1 MGRCGTPGGG
11 VSKDTWNVVFRTF
24 CLAPQ
29 LPTADGDQSRFQVV
43 NVTPVLLP
51 PSALFCGLQL
61 AGLFVWDS
69 FFAQGIASESN
80 SDFQKNLISVDGKN
94 ETSQQMCSSKES
106 NVTARKLND
115 IPEALQEVKNH
126 LGDGAAENIMERI
139 KVTEK
144 KKEKQSNDAD
154 RASCKWKSKAS
165 EKPAVE
171 KEETTLE
178 TGNLLIPASLPHI
191 PLKSLMDI
199 EMELVY
205 TDEEYISFEFA
216 EPAVSTSTQSACRD
230 SEKADALSTPNGSV
244 LPQIDSRL
252 QMTLWEARTC
262 YRQKNHAAAV
272 EQFSTAL
279 ELCSKGAAI
288 DNPFESSPE
297 DISSISSFIETK
309 LVTCYLKLGKPDD
322 ALNHSHRSIIL
333 NPAYFRNHL
342 RQAAVFRCLERYSE
356 AARSAMIAD
365 YMYWL
370 TGGTEQHISKLIKL
384 YWQAMI
390 EEAITREESFS
401 VMYTPFV
408 REVKADKINKIKDM
422 FAKKH
427 PDYVEHIYT
436 DPHGLHILPQTAE
449 WPSLPPQHYLLT
461 LGFRNKHIGKIL
473 ERWSSRKLPIFSD
486 RKAPFSPVTKEET
499 KRYWDN
505 TGKKIVPVMDLIRST
520 KLTDN
525 LCACSRGIE
534 KLHYASL
541 LGRLQRVEEQSQVIN
556 QAMAE
561 LATIPYLQDI
571 SQQDAE
577 LLQSLMADA
586 MDTLEGRSAK
596 GRVWNKIQKIGLI
609 EDYLYQVEDNYLK
622 NKRLRR
628 ARTEKKR
635 MKRARSTQQ
644 H

>member
-1 MGRCGTPGGG
+1 MA
-11 VSKDTWNVVFRTF
+11 K
-24 CLAPQ
+24 
-29 LPTADGDQSRFQVV
+29 
-43 NVTPVLLP
+43 
-51 PSALFCGLQL
+51 
-61 AGLFVWDS
+61 
-69 FFAQGIASESN
+69 
-80 SDFQKNLISVDGKN
+80 
-94 ETSQQMCSSKES
+94 
-106 NVTARKLND
+106 
-115 IPEALQEVKNH
+115 
-126 LGDGAAENIMERI
+126 
-139 KVTEK
+139 K
-144 KKEKQSNDAD
+144 KKEKQSNDVD
-154 RASCKWKSKAS
+154 RARCKRKSENN
-165 EKPAVE
+165 EKLAVK

-178 TGNLLIPASLPHI
+178 TGNQLIPTPLSHI
-191 PLKSLMDI
+191 PLQSLIDI
-199 EMELVY
+199 ETELVY
-205 TDEEYISFEFA
+205 ADEEDISFEFA

-230 SEKADALSTPNGSV
+230 SEKADAPSA
-244 LPQIDSRL
+244 LPQLDKQL
-252 QMTLWEARTC
+252 QLTLREASAS
-262 YRQKNHAAAV
+262 YRQSNYAAAA

-279 ELCSKGAAI
+279 ELCSKGVAI
-288 DNPFESSPE
+288 DNPSESSPE
-297 DISSISSFIETK
+297 AISSIASFIETK
-309 LVTCYLKLGKPDD
+309 LVICDLKLRKPDD
-322 ALNHSHRSIIL
+322 ALNHSYRSIIL

-342 RQAAVFRCLERYSE
+342 CQAAVFRCLERYSE

-370 TGGTEQHISKLIKL
+370 TGGTEQRISKLIKL

-408 REVKADKINKIKDM
+408 TEVKADKINKIKDI

-436 DPHGLHILPQTAE
+436 DPRGVHILPQTAE
-449 WPSLPPQHYLLT
+449 WPSLPPQQYLLT
-461 LGFRNKHIGKIL
+461 LGFRNKHIGKTL
-473 ERWSSRKLPIFSD
+473 ERWSRRKLPIFSD
-486 RKAPFSPVTKEET
+486 WKAPFCPLTKEET

-505 TGKKIVPVMDLIRST
+505 TGKKIVPVMDFIRST

-541 LGRLQRVEEQSQVIN
+541 LGRLQRVEERSQVIN

-586 MDTLEGRSAK
+586 MDTLEGRSDK

-609 EDYLYQVEDNYLK
+609 EDYLYQAEDNYLK
-622 NKRLRR
+622 NKRRR
-628 ARTEKKR
+628 VARMEK
-635 MKRARSTQQ
+635 MKRTQSTQQ

>member
-1 MGRCGTPGGG
+1 M
-11 VSKDTWNVVFRTF
+11 
-24 CLAPQ
+24 
-29 LPTADGDQSRFQVV
+29 
-43 NVTPVLLP
+43 
-51 PSALFCGLQL
+51 
-61 AGLFVWDS
+61 
-69 FFAQGIASESN
+69 ASESN
-80 SDFQKNLISVDGKN
+80 TDFQKNLISVDGKN
-94 ETSQQMCSSKES
+94 ETSQQMHNSKES
-106 NVTARKLND
+106 NVAANKWND

-126 LGDGAAENIMERI
+126 LGDGAAENIMKGI
-139 KVTEK
+139 KMAEK
-144 KKEKQSNDAD
+144 KKEKQSNDVD
-154 RASCKWKSKAS
+154 RASCKRKSENNAKLS
-165 EKPAVE
+165 VK
-171 KEETTLE
+171 KEETMLE
-178 TGNLLIPASLPHI
+178 IGNQLIPTPLSHI

-199 EMELVY
+199 EKELVY
-205 TDEEYISFEFA
+205 TDEEDISFEFA
-216 EPAVSTSTQSACRD
+216 EPAASTSTRSACRD
-230 SEKADALSTPNGSV
+230 SEKADALSAPNGSA
-244 LPQIDSRL
+244 LPQIDKQL
-252 QMTLWEARTC
+252 QTTLQEASTC
-262 YRQKNHAAAV
+262 YRQNNYTAAV
-272 EQFSTAL
+272 AQFSTAL

-297 DISSISSFIETK
+297 DISSIASFIETK
-309 LVTCYLKLGKPDD
+309 LVTCYLKLRKPDD

-356 AARSAMIAD
+356 AARSTMIAD

-390 EEAITREESFS
+390 EEAITRAESFS

-408 REVKADKINKIKDM
+408 TEVKADKINKIKDM

-436 DPHGLHILPQTAE
+436 DPYGLHILPQVAKWT
-449 WPSLPPQHYLLT
+449 SLPPQHYLLT
-461 LGFRNKHIGKIL
+461 LGFRNKHIGKTL

-486 RKAPFSPVTKEET
+486 RKAPFSPLTKEET

-505 TGKKIVPVMDLIRST
+505 TGKKIVPVMDFIRST

-586 MDTLEGRSAK
+586 MDTLEGRRSDK

-622 NKRLRR
+622 NKRLRT
-628 ARTEKKR
+628 ARMEKMK
-635 MKRARSTQQ
+635 MKRTQSTQQ
-644 H
+644 HWSLGNTKLSLTSPKDMATQ

>member
-1 MGRCGTPGGG
+1 M
-11 VSKDTWNVVFRTF
+11 
-24 CLAPQ
+24 
-29 LPTADGDQSRFQVV
+29 
-43 NVTPVLLP
+43 
-51 PSALFCGLQL
+51 
-61 AGLFVWDS
+61 
-69 FFAQGIASESN
+69 
-80 SDFQKNLISVDGKN
+80 DGKN
-94 ETSQQMCSSKES
+94 ETSQQMYSSKES
-106 NVTARKLND
+106 NVAAKILND

-126 LGDGAAENIMERI
+126 IGDGAAENIMERI
-139 KVTEK
+139 KMAEK
-144 KKEKQSNDAD
+144 KKRKQSNDVD
-154 RASCKWKSKAS
+154 EASCKQKSENN
-165 EKPAVE
+165 EKLAV
-171 KEETTLE
+171 KKETTSETGHRLIPPPLSHVPLE
-178 TGNLLIPASLPHI
+178 T
-191 PLKSLMDI
+191 LMDI
-199 EMELVY
+199 ETELVY
-205 TDEEYISFEFA
+205 TDEEDISFEFA
-216 EPAVSTSTQSACRD
+216 EPVVSTRTRPARRD
-230 SEKADALSTPNGSV
+230 PEEAAALSAPHSSALPRVDQRLRVTLREGS
-244 LPQIDSRL
+244 
-252 QMTLWEARTC
+252 AC
-262 YRQKNHAAAV
+262 YRQKNYAAAA
-272 EQFSTAL
+272 ERFSTAL

-297 DISSISSFIETK
+297 DISSITSFIETK
-309 LVTCYLKLGKPDD
+309 LVTCYLKLRKPDD
-322 ALNHSHRSIIL
+322 ALNHSYRSIIL

-370 TGGTEQHISKLIKL
+370 TRGTEQHISKLIKL

-390 EEAITREESFS
+390 EEAITREVSFL

-408 REVKADKINKIKDM
+408 TEVKADKINKIKDM

-449 WPSLPPQHYLLT
+449 WPSLPPQQYLLT

-486 RKAPFSPVTKEET
+486 RKAPFCPLTKEET

-505 TGKKIVPVMDLIRST
+505 TGKKIVPVMDFIRST

-586 MDTLEGRSAK
+586 MDTLEGKRSDK

-609 EDYLYQVEDNYLK
+609 EDYLYQAEENYLK
-622 NKRLRR
+622 NKRLRT
-628 ARTEKKR
+628 ARTEKMK
-635 MKRARSTQQ
+635 MKRTQSTQQ